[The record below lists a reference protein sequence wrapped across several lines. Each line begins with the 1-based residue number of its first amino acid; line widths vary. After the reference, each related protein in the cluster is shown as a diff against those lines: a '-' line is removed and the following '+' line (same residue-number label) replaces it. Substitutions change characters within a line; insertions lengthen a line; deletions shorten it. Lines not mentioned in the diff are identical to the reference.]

1 MEQTMPPVNYKP
13 YKYKGTPEEDAQQAD
28 RIRRIEAMEKLL
40 DNLKKESRNY
50 IYKTEAGRV

>member
-1 MEQTMPPVNYKP
+1 MPPVNYKP